1 MSVNWHDLLLAWLRE
16 PPDQVLEPQGSLTR
30 AARYASAVFGYQY
43 PVDKLLGILPEA
55 IPLPLESGL
64 PVLPAPANGLTDTGQ
79 TITLGEMD
87 SLTTPDEQ
95 GRRIIHHPL
104 SGTPLQLPLAL
115 ETGQYTQQC
124 EETIADL
131 TRSCP
136 DDHSRL
142 LSLWRFLPTRMATL
156 VPALALLPANAQVPD
171 HTVWNTLDMRVA
183 LTAACSDGQGGALL
197 SFTLGPVQSFIMQAR
212 SLRDLWAGSYLL
224 SWLTFA
230 AMQPVLDA
238 YGPTALIFP
247 SLRGNPL
254 YDLTLWERYN
264 FAPFDSL
271 NLRPKSHQPDVLL
284 TGSLPNTF
292 LALVPVS
299 AADDLARHVEH
310 ACRQTWQEIGQAVLH
325 ALESR
330 CGDRTQWAMGWE
342 DQVGHF
348 WDIHSVVLPL
358 QPASGTSLADHFTML
373 LGRTCWPP
381 SQAVDT
387 LARLLQMTGGATQAP
402 DTAPAGTWALYTQL
416 AGRVLAATKHVRH
429 IPRHA
434 HPEDHRSKCTL
445 MGALEQMGPSG
456 DVRTQR
462 HFWERVERTPLEGT
476 HLRANERLCAV
487 ALIKRFCWASIFCQ
501 KAATR
506 AHGSTVFRHGHHRG

>member
-43 PVDKLLGILPEA
+43 PLDKLLEILPEA

-104 SGTPLQLPLAL
+104 SGTPLQLTLAL

-271 NLRPKSHQPDVLL
+271 NRRLKSQQPDVLL

-299 AADDLARHVEH
+299 AADDLARHVEQCVSSGH
-310 ACRQTWQEIGQAVLH
+310 GRRLDRRSYMPWSQRW
-325 ALESR
+325 
-330 CGDRTQWAMGWE
+330 GDRTQWAMGWE

-358 QPASGTSLADHFTML
+358 QPASGTSLADHFTTLLWPHML
-373 LGRTCWPP
+373 
-381 SQAVDT
+381 
-387 LARLLQMTGGATQAP
+387 
-402 DTAPAGTWALYTQL
+402 
-416 AGRVLAATKHVRH
+416 
-429 IPRHA
+429 
-434 HPEDHRSKCTL
+434 
-445 MGALEQMGPSG
+445 
-456 DVRTQR
+456 
-462 HFWERVERTPLEGT
+462 
-476 HLRANERLCAV
+476 
-487 ALIKRFCWASIFCQ
+487 
-501 KAATR
+501 ATR
-506 AHGSTVFRHGHHRG
+506 RRQWTR